1 MSAQAIWRFPR
12 PTWSLGGRRYPFTQT
27 LFLEAAANTHGYLGT
42 EAFQIIH
49 LIFALDVTGVAV
61 VGQVGGFTEQGQVV
75 CDVVADAG
83 IQLAVVVYPGRAAQ
97 ASGSTR
103 NLLRQL

>member
-1 MSAQAIWRFPR
+1 MSAQAIWRFPG

-49 LIFALDVTGVAV
+49 LIFAFDVT
-61 VGQVGGFTEQGQVV
+61 
-75 CDVVADAG
+75 
-83 IQLAVVVYPGRAAQ
+83 
-97 ASGSTR
+97 
-103 NLLRQL
+103 